1 MTKERIATMEDEDY
15 IKGYEIGKNLKSQEA
30 LDKLL
35 YNQRDFVTGIKDG
48 FDTAK
53 GVTIIEK

>member
-1 MTKERIATMEDEDY
+1 MKDENY
-15 IKGYEIGKNLKSQEA
+15 IKGFKIGVDLKSQEA
-30 LDKLL
+30 LDKFLD
-35 YNQRDFVTGIKDG
+35 NQRDFVTGIKDG